1 MMYYCQG
8 CPLKNT
14 CTRQFD
20 EERRALCPMLEEE
33 NDPIRY
39 HNPEGYADPTAFFAL
54 RNTVRKK
61 GRTKRYS
68 HGAEEKMRN
77 RRDHNE

>member
-61 GRTKRYS
+61 GRTGHKQVANKRQERS
-68 HGAEEKMRN
+68 R
-77 RRDHNE
+77 